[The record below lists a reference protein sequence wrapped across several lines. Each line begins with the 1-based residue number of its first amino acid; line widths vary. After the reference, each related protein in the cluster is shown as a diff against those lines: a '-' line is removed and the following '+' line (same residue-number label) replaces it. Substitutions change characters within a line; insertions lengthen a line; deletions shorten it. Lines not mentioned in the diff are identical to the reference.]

1 MTHSTARRTLFKSP
15 TTVYAPTTV
24 LEREGPTFCV
34 LQTSHVW
41 ASEPRNSGLVQPL
54 STFQRRGTDTSGVRL
69 PRLEDPEPR
78 RPLRVWALR
87 LLGGGIAIGAFVAV
101 TEANLAEGLL
111 VMTLYTIG
119 ATAFIAF
126 VRWRG

>member
-1 MTHSTARRTLFKSP
+1 MTHSTARRTPVNSP
-15 TTVYAPTTV
+15 TTAYAEPRYSTA
-24 LEREGPTFCV
+24 RPNFCV

-41 ASEPRNSGLVQPL
+41 ASEPRNRASSSP
-54 STFQRRGTDTSGVRL
+54 SRRLIAWGTHTSGVRL

-87 LLGGGIAIGAFVAV
+87 LFGGGIAIGAFVAV
-101 TEANLAEGLL
+101 TEANLVEGLL
-111 VMTLYTIG
+111 VMALYTIG